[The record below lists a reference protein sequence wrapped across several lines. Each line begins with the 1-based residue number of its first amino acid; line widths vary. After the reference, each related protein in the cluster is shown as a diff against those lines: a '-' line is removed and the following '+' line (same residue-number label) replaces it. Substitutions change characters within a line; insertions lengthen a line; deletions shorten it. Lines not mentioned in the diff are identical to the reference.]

1 MNLDWKRFAWKRR
14 CRHTTVTFNTN
25 EVSVAMK
32 HSKTES
38 WYLQHIAR
46 VWSAFIGTLL
56 LASCAMLPD
65 VGHLQARAS
74 TPHQEPTVLTP
85 RGELSDEK
93 TQALLNHMAARA
105 GPTDILARHVAAEEA
120 ISGQP
125 LIAGNKVTLLDDGPE
140 TMRAM
145 MNAIRNARDH
155 INLETYIFEADGVGY
170 ALAELLMQKS
180 TAGVIVNLIYDSVGS
195 IDTPRD
201 FFDNMRR
208 AGIAVLE
215 YHPVNPLQAGI
226 NWDINQRDHRKILV
240 VDGRIAFTGG
250 VNISKVYGRSSVLAS
265 RRKQPSPPD
274 TKQAAW
280 RDTHMQIEGPAVAE
294 FQKIFRETWQR
305 ETGNSLRNAAYF
317 PALKAEGKALVRAI
331 ASTPDMGDYAIYKMY
346 ISALAHADK
355 YAHLTNAYF
364 VPDEQMMQ
372 ALIGAAR
379 RGVDVQI
386 IFPSFTDFTT
396 ILNAGRSHYEDLLEA
411 GVRIYERKSA
421 MLHAKTAVIDGVW
434 STIGSTNLDMR
445 SFLHNDEI
453 NAVILNIDFAER
465 MEALFQHDLQE
476 SVEITAEQW
485 KKRGL
490 RQRLRE
496 WTARIFAYW
505 L

>member
-1 MNLDWKRFAWKRR
+1 MENSSAKSGVRQRIAQGRR
-14 CRHTTVTFNTN
+14 
-25 EVSVAMK
+25 
-32 HSKTES
+32 
-38 WYLQHIAR
+38 IAR
-46 VWSAFIGTLL
+46 AWIALVALL
-56 LASCAMLPD
+56 LASCAMLPKVD
-65 VGHLQARAS
+65 YLQARAGVL
-74 TPHQEPTVLTP
+74 PQDPTVITA
-85 RGELSDEK
+85 RGELSDKK
-93 TQALLNHMAARA
+93 TQALLDRMAART

-145 MNAIRNARDH
+145 MNAIRNARDN

-170 ALAELLMQKS
+170 ALAELLRQKS
-180 TAGVIVNLIYDSVGS
+180 AAGVVVNVIYDSVGS
-195 IDTPRD
+195 IDTSRE
-201 FFDNMRR
+201 FFDSMRR
-208 AGIAVLE
+208 AGIALLE
-215 YHPVNPLQAGI
+215 YHPVNPLEAGS
-226 NWDINQRDHRKILV
+226 NWDLNQRDHRKILV

-265 RRKQPSPPD
+265 RRKQPTPPD
-274 TKQAAW
+274 TKKAAW

-294 FQKIFRETWQR
+294 FQKIFRDTWQR
-305 ETGNSLRNAAYF
+305 KTGKFMRNADYF
-317 PALKAEGKALVRAI
+317 PALKTEGQALVRAI

-355 YAHLTNAYF
+355 YAHLTTAYF
-364 VPDEQMMQ
+364 VPDDQMMQ
-372 ALIGAAR
+372 AMIDAAR

-386 IFPSFTDFTT
+386 VFPSFTDFTT
-396 ILNAGRSHYEDLLEA
+396 ILHAGRSHYEDLLEA
-411 GVRIYERKSA
+411 GVRIYERKTA

-453 NAVILNIDFAER
+453 NAVVLNIEFAGR
-465 MEALFQHDLQE
+465 MEALFQRDLQE

-490 RQRLRE
+490 QQRLRE
-496 WTARIFAYW
+496 WAARIFAYW